1 MHVALQLCP
10 SLRLGPRT
18 FQPIEWVVIISAMVQ
33 QHSRAQTLLEA

>member
-10 SLRLGPRT
+10 SLKLGPRT
-18 FQPIEWVVIISAMVQ
+18 FQPIEWVVISAMVQ